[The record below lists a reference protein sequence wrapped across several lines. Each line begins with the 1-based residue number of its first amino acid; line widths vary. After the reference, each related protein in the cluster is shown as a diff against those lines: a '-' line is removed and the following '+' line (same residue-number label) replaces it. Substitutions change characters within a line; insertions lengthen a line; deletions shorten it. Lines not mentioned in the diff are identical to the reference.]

1 MRRLAAIIVFVLTLL
16 VPSFA
21 LANHVGDVAMSN
33 HGSVQG
39 ITDRA
44 VTGQLSK
51 VTHDDV
57 ITPGGRH

>member
-21 LANHVGDVAMSN
+21 LANQVGDVAMSN

-39 ITDRA
+39 ITDRS
-44 VTGQLSK
+44 VTGQQSK